1 MNEGTNKYIQGRA
14 RHRPGVSVAWSPGS
28 VLMGVRVPDLAMPT
42 PGLVRGSRHLVV
54 SFEVTTPPKSPF
66 EPGGCLCLGFLV
78 SLGLLASV
86 GLARGFPPSPGLAAI
101 V

>member
-1 MNEGTNKYIQGRA
+1 MKEQIHSGEGQ
-14 RHRPGVSVAWSPGS
+14 RHRPGVTMAWSPGP
-28 VLMGVRVPDLAMPT
+28 VLKGVRGPNLAVPT

-54 SFEVTTPPKSPF
+54 SFEVTTPPESPF
-66 EPGGCLCLGFLV
+66 EPGGCLSFGFLI

-86 GLARGFPPSPGLAAI
+86 GLALGFPPSPSPAAI